1 MPRLRQSPAE
11 SGSTARLCRL
21 SYANRVRLTWPL
33 VGRAQ
38 EIAVVQAAISDPRT
52 PGVLI
57 CGAPGVGKSRLAG
70 DAVTGL
76 AKCVTRRAVASA
88 SARSIPLGAFAAWV
102 RLPGPG
108 DGQLVHLVRDVIESL
123 TATTG
128 QTAVVIAVDD
138 AHLLDDL
145 SVFVLHQIV
154 QRRSAKMVL
163 TVRSGEPLSAALQEV
178 WSDGFERLDLQPL
191 SAGET
196 ATLLSETLD
205 GPVDPDVSQ
214 RLWKL
219 TRGNAL
225 YLRNIVEQERAD
237 GRLVQRHG
245 YWRWTGD
252 PVVPPS
258 LAELIESRMGTLPAA
273 VGDVVDTLAVGEPL
287 ELQSLARLVDPGAIE
302 EADVR
307 GLIAIGPVDGK
318 VEVRLAHPLYG
329 ELRRSRAA
337 ATRLRRLR
345 GRVATELA
353 ASEDRDEV
361 RTVVRRAVLTVDS
374 DLVPDGELLLRAAE
388 GAMFLAD
395 APLADRLAA
404 AAIRAG
410 CGVPAYNI
418 RSFALAWQGRG
429 AEADAAVAATPTEG
443 LSEED
448 RLYLLGHR
456 GFNRLWGLA
465 DPDGA
470 RELFEEAA
478 ELATAATRGW
488 SDAYL
493 TVYWASMAQPA
504 KAIALGET
512 VDLECLPG
520 IISSAAAWALVVA
533 HGDAG
538 NGTEADRVAEVGY
551 ACVQR
556 TSTAAHMRLILADRH
571 LGALLLAGRLSS
583 ASALAQQAR
592 EQTVDV
598 PGVAQLLGAA
608 IMGRAAAGSG
618 RLDEARRH
626 LQAVVELFSGD
637 SNGFRYRY
645 LIPLATTLAMCG
657 LVNEADAAL
666 RALEAERHRSWGFV
680 NYERDLA
687 RAWVTA
693 CRGALSEAIKITL
706 QAAETCR
713 ENRQFAAEVLC
724 LQTATQFGAGSSAA
738 RLGELVGLVRGPRVG
753 VAARFA
759 AALASGDGAELI
771 AVSAAFEAIGDLVAA
786 LDAAAHAAIAFR
798 NKDLRGSA
806 LSCSTRADALA
817 ERCGGAVTPVL
828 RQASVP
834 VPFTS
839 REREIVM
846 LLGEGLP
853 SRAVAERL
861 TLSVRTV
868 EGHIYRAMTK
878 TGVSS
883 REELAALLK
892 PRA

>member
-1 MPRLRQSPAE
+1 MRLR
-11 SGSTARLCRL
+11 
-21 SYANRVRLTWPL
+21 WPL
-33 VGRAQ
+33 TGRAQ
-38 EIAVVQAAISDPRT
+38 EVAVIQSAISDPRT
-52 PGVLI
+52 PGVLV

-70 DAVTGL
+70 DALTGL
-76 AKCVTRRAVASA
+76 RGCVTRRAVASA
-88 SARSIPLGAFAAWV
+88 SARSLPLGAFAAWA
-102 RLPGPG
+102 RLPEPG
-108 DGQLVHLVRDVIESL
+108 DGQLVHLVRDMIEAL
-123 TATTG
+123 TATPERA
-128 QTAVVIAVDD
+128 AVVIVVDD

-145 SVFVLHQIV
+145 SVFVLQQIV
-154 QRRSAKMVL
+154 ARRSAKLVL
-163 TVRSGEPLSAALQEV
+163 TIRGGEPVPAALREV
-178 WSDGFERLDLQPL
+178 WGSEFERLDLQPL
-191 SAGET
+191 SADET
-196 ATLLSETLD
+196 ARLLSAALN

-219 TRGNAL
+219 TRGNVL
-225 YLRNIVEQERAD
+225 YLRNIVETELVD
-237 GRLVQRHG
+237 GRLAQHGG

-258 LAELIESRMGTLPAA
+258 LAELIESRMGALPGA

-287 ELQSLARLVDPGAIE
+287 ELKSLARLVDAAAIE

-307 GLIAIGPVDGK
+307 GLIAIGPVDGG

-353 ASEDRDEV
+353 ASDDRDEV
-361 RTVVRRAVLTVDS
+361 RTVVRRAVLSVDS
-374 DLVPDGELLLRAAE
+374 DLAPDAELLLRAAE

-410 CGVPAYNI
+410 CGVAAYNI

-429 AEADAAVAATPTEG
+429 AEADAAVAATPTDG
-443 LSEED
+443 LGEED
-448 RLYLLGHR
+448 RVYLLGHR
-456 GFNRLWGLA
+456 GFNKLWGLA

-470 RELFEEAA
+470 RQLFEEAA
-478 ELATAATRGW
+478 HLGTALTRSW

-493 TVYWASMAQPA
+493 TVYWASMAQPD
-504 KAIALGET
+504 KAIARGDG
-512 VDLECLPG
+512 VDLERLPG

-538 NGTEADRVAEVGY
+538 HAREADRIAEVGY

-556 TSTAAHMRLILADRH
+556 TATAAHMRLIIADRH
-571 LGALLLAGRLSS
+571 LGARLLGGHLSQ
-583 ASALAQQAR
+583 ATALAEQER
-592 EQTVDV
+592 EQTVNV

-608 IMGRAAAGSG
+608 IVGRAAAASG
-618 RLDEARRH
+618 RLDEARRL
-626 LQAVVELFSGD
+626 LQTVVELFSGD

-645 LIPLATTLAMCG
+645 LIPLTVTLAMCG
-657 LVNEADAAL
+657 LAGEASAAL
-666 RALEAERHRSWGFV
+666 SAVEAERHRSWRFV
-680 NYERDLA
+680 DYEADLA
-687 RAWVTA
+687 RAWVCA
-693 CRGALSEAIKITL
+693 CQGALSEAVEIAVRAAE
-706 QAAETCR
+706 QAAA
-713 ENRQFAAEVLC
+713 NGQFAAEVLC
-724 LQTATQFGAGSSAA
+724 LQTAAQFGEGSTAA
-738 RLGELVGLVRGPRVG
+738 RLRELESTVQGPRVAA
-753 VAARFA
+753 AARLA
-759 AALASGDGAELI
+759 AALAAGDGSELSS
-771 AVSAAFEAIGDLVAA
+771 VSEEFEAMGDLIAA
-786 LDAAAHAAIAFR
+786 LDAAAHAAIVFR
-798 NKDLRGSA
+798 HKDLRGSA

-817 ERCGGAVTPVL
+817 ERCGGARTPAL

-853 SRAVAERL
+853 SRLVAERL

>member
-1 MPRLRQSPAE
+1 M
-11 SGSTARLCRL
+11 
-21 SYANRVRLTWPL
+21 RLTWPL

-38 EIAVVQAAISDPRT
+38 EIAVIRAAISDPRT
-52 PGVLI
+52 PGVLV

-70 DAVTGL
+70 DALTGL
-76 AKCVTRRAVASA
+76 DGCVTRWAVASA
-88 SARSIPLGAFAAWV
+88 SARSLPLGAFAAWV
-102 RLPGPG
+102 RVPGPG

-123 TATTG
+123 TATT
-128 QTAVVIAVDD
+128 QHIAVVIAVDD

-154 QRRSAKMVL
+154 QRRSAKVVL
-163 TVRSGEPLSAALQEV
+163 TVRSGEPLSAALREV
-178 WSDGFERLDLQPL
+178 WSAGFERLDLQPL
-191 SAGET
+191 SADET
-196 ATLLSETLD
+196 ATLLSAALS

-258 LAELIESRMGTLPAA
+258 LAELIESRMGTLPGA

-287 ELQSLARLVDPGAIE
+287 ELKSLSRLVDAAAIE

-307 GLIAIGPVDGK
+307 GLIAIGPVDGS

-345 GRVATELA
+345 GRVATGLA

-361 RTVVRRAVLTVDS
+361 RTVVRRAVLSVDS
-374 DLVPDGELLLRAAE
+374 DLAPDGELLLRAAE

-429 AEADAAVAATPTEG
+429 AEADAAVAATPTDG

-448 RLYLLGHR
+448 RVYLLGHR

-470 RELFEEAA
+470 RQLFEEAA
-478 ELATAATRGW
+478 HVATASTRSW

-493 TVYWASMAQPA
+493 TVYWASMAQPH

-538 NGTEADRVAEVGY
+538 HAAETDRVAEVGY

-571 LGALLLAGRLSS
+571 LGALLLSGRLSK

-592 EQTVDV
+592 EQTADV

-618 RLDEARRH
+618 RLDEARKH
-626 LQAVVELFSGD
+626 LQTVVELFAGD

-645 LIPLATTLAMCG
+645 LIPLTVTLAMCG
-657 LVNEADAAL
+657 LADEASAAL
-666 RALEAERHRSWGFV
+666 DAVEAEHHRSWGFV
-680 NYERDLA
+680 AFERELA
-687 RAWVTA
+687 RAWVAA
-693 CRGALSEAIKITL
+693 CQGALSEAINIAL
-706 QAAETCR
+706 RSAESAHA
-713 ENRQFAAEVLC
+713 NGQYAAEVLC
-724 LQTATQFGAGSSAA
+724 LQTATQFGAGSTAT
-738 RLGELVGLVRGPRVG
+738 RLGELAQFVEGPRVG
-753 VAARFA
+753 IAARFA
-759 AALASGDGAELI
+759 AALATGDGAEL
-771 AVSAAFEAIGDLVAA
+771 ASVSEDFEAQGDLIAA

-798 NKDLRGSA
+798 HKDLRGSA
-806 LSCSTRADALA
+806 LSSSTRADALA
-817 ERCGGAVTPVL
+817 ERCGGAITPAL

-892 PRA
+892 PRV

>member
-1 MPRLRQSPAE
+1 MP
-11 SGSTARLCRL
+11 RL
-21 SYANRVRLTWPL
+21 SYAKRVRLTWPL
-33 VGRAQ
+33 IGRAQ
-38 EIAVVQAAISDPRT
+38 EMAVIRAAISDPRT
-52 PGVLI
+52 PGVLV

-70 DAVTGL
+70 DALTGL
-76 AKCVTRRAVASA
+76 GGYVTRWAVASA
-88 SARSIPLGAFAAWV
+88 SARSLPLGAFAAWV
-102 RLPGPG
+102 RVPESG

-123 TATTG
+123 TATT
-128 QTAVVIAVDD
+128 QHTAVVIAVDD

-154 QRRSAKMVL
+154 QRRSAKVVL
-163 TVRSGEPLSAALQEV
+163 TVRSGEPLAAALREV
-178 WSDGFERLDLQPL
+178 WSAGFERLDLQPL
-191 SAGET
+191 SADET
-196 ATLLSETLD
+196 ATLLSAALS
-205 GPVDPDVSQ
+205 GPVDPVVSQ

-258 LAELIESRMGTLPAA
+258 LAELIESRMGTLPGA
-273 VGDVVDTLAVGEPL
+273 VGDVVDTLAVGEPI
-287 ELQSLARLVDPGAIE
+287 ELKSLARLVDTAAIE

-307 GLIAIGPVDGK
+307 GLIAIGPVDGG

-361 RTVVRRAVLTVDS
+361 RTVVRRAVLSVDS
-374 DLVPDGELLLRAAE
+374 DLAPDGELLLRAAE

-410 CGVPAYNI
+410 CGVPAHNI

-448 RLYLLGHR
+448 RVYLLGHR

-470 RELFEEAA
+470 RRLFEEAA
-478 ELATAATRGW
+478 HVATASTRCW

-493 TVYWASMAQPA
+493 TVYWASMAQPG
-504 KAIALGET
+504 KAIALGED

-533 HGDAG
+533 HGDVG
-538 NGTEADRVAEVGY
+538 NAAEADRVADVGY

-571 LGALLLAGRLSS
+571 LGALLLSGRLSE

-592 EQTVDV
+592 EQTADV

-618 RLDEARRH
+618 RLDEARQH
-626 LQAVVELFSGD
+626 LQTVVELFAGD

-645 LIPLATTLAMCG
+645 LIPLTITLAMSG
-657 LVNEADAAL
+657 LADDASAAL
-666 RALEAERHRSWGFV
+666 DAVEAEHHRSWGFV
-680 NYERDLA
+680 AFEHELA
-687 RAWVTA
+687 RAWAAA
-693 CRGALSEAIKITL
+693 CQGALSAAIDIAVR
-706 QAAETCR
+706 AAESAHA
-713 ENRQFAAEVLC
+713 NGQYAAEVLC
-724 LQTATQFGAGSSAA
+724 LQTATQFGAGSTAT
-738 RLGELVGLVRGPRVG
+738 RLGELAQFVEGPRVG
-753 VAARFA
+753 IAARFA
-759 AALASGDGAELI
+759 AALATGGGPEL
-771 AVSAAFEAIGDLVAA
+771 VSVSEDFEAQGDLIAA

-798 NKDLRGSA
+798 HRDLRGSA

-817 ERCGGAVTPVL
+817 ERCGGAITPAL

-892 PRA
+892 PRG

>member
-1 MPRLRQSPAE
+1 MTPAAAE
-11 SGSTARLCRL
+11 ETPVPPARPARL
-21 SYANRVRLTWPL
+21 SYADHVRLTWPL
-33 VGRAQ
+33 IGRAQ
-38 EIAVVQAAISDPRT
+38 ELAVIQAAISDARI

-70 DAVTGL
+70 DALTGL
-76 AKCVTRRAVASA
+76 RGCETRRAVASA
-88 SARSIPLGAFAAWV
+88 SARSLPLGAFAAWV
-102 RLPGPG
+102 RLPVPG

-123 TATTG
+123 TATT
-128 QTAVVIAVDD
+128 QHAAVVIAVDD

-154 QRRSAKMVL
+154 QRRSAKVVL
-163 TVRSGEPLSAALQEV
+163 TVRSGEPVPTALQEV
-178 WSDGFERLDLQPL
+178 WGAGFERLDLQPL
-191 SAGET
+191 SADET
-196 ATLLSETLD
+196 AMLLSAALH

-214 RLWKL
+214 RLWRM

-225 YLRNIVEQERAD
+225 YLRNIVEQEFAD
-237 GRLVQRHG
+237 ARLAQQHG

-258 LAELIESRMGTLPAA
+258 LAELIESRMGALPGA

-287 ELQSLARLVDPGAIE
+287 ELKSLTRLVDAAAVE
-302 EADVR
+302 AADVR
-307 GLIAIGPVDGK
+307 GLIAISSVDGN

-353 ASEDRDEV
+353 ASQDRDEV
-361 RTVVRRAVLTVDS
+361 RTVVRRAVLEVDS
-374 DLVPDGELLLRAAE
+374 DLTPDPELLLRAAE

-448 RLYLLGHR
+448 RVYLLGHR

-470 RELFEEAA
+470 RQLFEEAA
-478 ELATAATRGW
+478 HLATAATRSW
-488 SDAYL
+488 VNAYL
-493 TVYWASMAQPA
+493 TVHWASSAQPD
-504 KAIALGET
+504 KAIALGQN
-512 VDLECLPG
+512 VDVDRLPG

-538 NGTEADRVAEVGY
+538 HAAEADLAAEAGY

-556 TSTAAHMRLILADRH
+556 TSTAAHMRLIIADRH
-571 LGALLLAGRLSS
+571 LGALLLSGRLVQ
-583 ASALAQQAR
+583 ASALAQQTR
-592 EQTVDV
+592 EHTADV
-598 PGVAQLLGAA
+598 PGVAQLLGTA
-608 IMGRAAAGSG
+608 IMGRAAAASG
-618 RLDEARRH
+618 RLDEARQH

-645 LIPLATTLAMCG
+645 LIPLTITLAMCG
-657 LVNEADAAL
+657 LADEASA
-666 RALEAERHRSWGFV
+666 ALEAVDAEHHRSWRFV
-680 NYERDLA
+680 DYERDLA

-693 CRGALSEAIKITL
+693 CQGALSEAIKVTAR
-706 QAAETCR
+706 AAERCCA
-713 ENRQFAAEVLC
+713 NGQFAAEVMC
-724 LQTATQFGAGSSAA
+724 LQTAAQFGDGSVAA
-738 RLGELVGLVRGPRVG
+738 RLGELAGIVQGPRVG

-759 AALASGDGAELI
+759 AALAAGDGAEL
-771 AVSAAFEAIGDLVAA
+771 ASVSADFEAMGDLVAA
-786 LDAAAHAAIAFR
+786 LDAAAHAAIMFR
-798 NKDLRGSA
+798 HKDLRGSA
-806 LSCSTRADALA
+806 LSCSARADALA
-817 ERCGGAVTPVL
+817 ERSGGAVTPAL
-828 RQASVP
+828 REASVP
-834 VPFTS
+834 VPLTS

-878 TGVSS
+878 TGMSS
-883 REELAALLK
+883 REELAALLR
-892 PRA
+892 PRT